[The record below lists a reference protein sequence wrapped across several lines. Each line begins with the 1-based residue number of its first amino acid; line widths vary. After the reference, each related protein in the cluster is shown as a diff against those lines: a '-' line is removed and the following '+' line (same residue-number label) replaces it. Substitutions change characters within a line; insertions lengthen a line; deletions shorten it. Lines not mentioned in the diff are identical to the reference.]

1 MDIPGLPTLY
11 AILKRHIDRGNDI
24 LAQRKAL
31 ADELMEN
38 CRSWSRILIDTFEE
52 AVTRWRNEGRHA
64 AEKEIMEQEM
74 DFMKLNYESLKD
86 TSPILLFL
94 REDSR
99 FEAFALSCANFYKSA
114 LNVKRL
120 VHGQIESHAG
130 HFVTERDVGI
140 AKMVE
145 LWRHE
150 VETMLHEVLV
160 EHMRVKVIVPK

>member
-1 MDIPGLPTLY
+1 MDIPGLSTLY

-38 CRSWSRILIDTFEE
+38 CRNWSQILIATFDQ
-52 AVTRWRNEGRHA
+52 AVSRWQIEGRDA

-74 DFMKLNYESLKD
+74 DFMKLNYHSLKD

-99 FEAFALSCANFYKSA
+99 FEDFALSCANFYTSA
-114 LNVKRL
+114 LDVKRL
-120 VHGQIESHAG
+120 VYGHIESHPG

-150 VETMLHEVLV
+150 VESMLHDVTT

>member
-86 TSPILLFL
+86 ASPNI
-94 REDSR
+94 
-99 FEAFALSCANFYKSA
+99 
-114 LNVKRL
+114 
-120 VHGQIESHAG
+120 
-130 HFVTERDVGI
+130 
-140 AKMVE
+140 
-145 LWRHE
+145 
-150 VETMLHEVLV
+150 
-160 EHMRVKVIVPK
+160 IVPQGRLSFRSLCVKLCQLLQISLERQAARPRPD

>member
-38 CRSWSRILIDTFEE
+38 CLSWSQILIDTFEK
-52 AVTRWRNEGRHA
+52 AVARWRREGRDA
-64 AEKEIMEQEM
+64 AEKEIMEQVM

-94 REDSR
+94 KEDSR

-114 LNVKRL
+114 LSVKRL
-120 VHGQIESHAG
+120 VYGQIESHPG
-130 HFVTERDVGI
+130 HFVTEQDVGI

-145 LWRHE
+145 LWRDE
-150 VETMLHEVLV
+150 VETMLREVSV